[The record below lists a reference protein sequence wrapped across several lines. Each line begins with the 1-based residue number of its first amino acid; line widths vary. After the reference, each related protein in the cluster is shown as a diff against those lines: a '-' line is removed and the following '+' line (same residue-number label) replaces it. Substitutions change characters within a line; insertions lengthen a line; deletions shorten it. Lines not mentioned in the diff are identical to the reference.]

1 MKPTV
6 TIRGLEDVDRMLGE
20 IAPNQAVNI
29 MRSTVHGIAGDIK
42 KEAVADM
49 PRDTG
54 DMEEAASHKRRRT
67 RGGWIR
73 SDVLMGREGWYWRF
87 LEYGQGPDGVEHAF
101 FYSAV
106 ERFRRTM
113 TATFVKQFGKK
124 WEAALKRA
132 ARRAAK

>member
-1 MKPTV
+1 MKPV
-6 TIRGLEDVDRMLGE
+6 VEIRGLEDVDRMLGE

-29 MRSTVHGIAGDIK
+29 MRVTVHGIAGDIK

-49 PRDTG
+49 PRDEG
-54 DMEEAASHKRRRT
+54 DMEEATKHKRRRM

-73 SDVLMGREGWYWRF
+73 SDVLVGPEAFYWRF

-101 FYSAV
+101 FYTQV
-106 ERFRRTM
+106 ERFRRNM
-113 TATFVKQFGKK
+113 HRVFVEQFGKK

-132 ARRAAK
+132 RRRAAK